1 MMVRFISGL
10 VTGSAATLVV
20 QKIVKERCESKDER
34 IMLKHFRRLEKTG
47 RNEAYFSELA
57 GKK

>member
-1 MMVRFISGL
+1 MIRFISGL
-10 VTGSAATLVV
+10 VAGSTATLLI

-34 IMLKHFRRLEKTG
+34 IMLKHFRNLEKTG